1 MKRSGWAK
9 PQWIALIVAAVV
21 VAGGVVLAVA
31 LRGRGEHSGPQ
42 TAEVAR
48 RTLSVGIEALGA
60 VQPMVGA
67 EVRVGAQVSGRVE
80 ELYAN
85 VGDVVERGQLIARLD
100 DSELRARVERA
111 QADVSAAEEKWSEA
125 RAAAGAAPE
134 QTAAAVEEARSS
146 LDAARAR
153 LRQVEADAGAE
164 PERAESD
171 VQQAQRTLEAAR
183 ARLEQTRARAGAQ
196 QPTSD
201 AQIAQAQAAVES
213 AEAKLARVNRG
224 ARAEE
229 IASAEAGV
237 RQAESRLREAEQN
250 LARSRELFAK
260 DYVAAQEVDRRRT
273 ERDIAQG
280 DLDSAGHRLELLRT
294 QSLPEDVRQAEA
306 DLAQARSRLAEV
318 RSREVEVELAERDV
332 TAAEAEVA
340 RAEAGL
346 RTARANTSRVP
357 VSRQQVEAA
366 RAEVERAEAT
376 LRRARAQ
383 QVDVELKRR
392 AADAAL
398 AQVEQAR
405 AALRE
410 AEAKLSYTQIY
421 APISGVVGSVTTQE
435 GETVAAGLAAPTFIT
450 IVDLDRLE
458 VHAFVDETD
467 IGRVEEGQQAVF
479 FVDAYP
485 DREFIGEVTAI
496 YPQAQMEQNVVEYD
510 VVIEIDDTHGL
521 LKPDMTANVTIM
533 MEARED
539 VLTVPNAAIRREG
552 GRRVLYVEE
561 NGQFSPR
568 PVEIGLRD
576 ASQTEILSG
585 VDEGETVLV
594 GDLEPADGGR

>member
-1 MKRSGWAK
+1 MKKGGWVAVG
-9 PQWIALIVAAVV
+9 IAAVLV
-21 VAGGVVLAVA
+21 IGGIIWAIA
-31 LRGRGEHSGPQ
+31 FRGKGESTGPQ

-67 EVRVGAQVSGRVE
+67 EVRVGAQMSGRVA

-85 VGDVVERGQLIARLD
+85 VGDVVERGELIARLD
-100 DSELRARVERA
+100 DSELAARVERA
-111 QADVSAAEEKWSEA
+111 RADLDAAEEKWGEA

-134 QTAAAVEEARSS
+134 QTASAVEEARSS
-146 LDAARAR
+146 LEAARAG

-164 PERAESD
+164 PERAESE
-171 VQQAQRTLEAAR
+171 VEQAQRTLEATR
-183 ARLEQTRARAGAQ
+183 ARLEQARARAEAE

-201 AQIAQAQAAVES
+201 AQIAQAQSAVES

-229 IASAEAGV
+229 IASAEAAV
-237 RQAESRLREAEQN
+237 RQAESRLREAGQN
-250 LARSRELFAK
+250 LDRAQELFAK
-260 DYVAAQEVDRRRT
+260 DYIAEQEVDRRRT
-273 ERDIAQG
+273 ERDVAQG
-280 DLDSAGHRLELLRT
+280 DVDAARERLELLRT
-294 QSLPEDVRQAEA
+294 QSLPEDIEQAEA
-306 DLAQARSRLAEV
+306 DVAQARSRLAEV
-318 RSREVEVELAERDV
+318 ESRAVEVELARRDV
-332 TAAEAEVA
+332 AAAEADVA

-357 VSRQQVEAA
+357 VSEEQVEAA
-366 RAEVERAEAT
+366 RADVQRAEAA
-376 LRRARAQ
+376 LRKARAQ
-383 QVDVELKRR
+383 QVDVELKQR
-392 AADAAL
+392 AADAAR

-410 AEAKLSYTQIY
+410 AEAKLSYTQIH

-435 GETVAAGLAAPTFIT
+435 GETVSAGLSAPTFIT

-467 IGRVEEGQQAVF
+467 IGRITDGQEALF
-479 FVDAYP
+479 FVDAHP
-485 DREFIGEVTAI
+485 DQEFTGEVTAI
-496 YPQAQMEQNVVEYD
+496 YPKAEMEQNVVEYD
-510 VVIEIDDTHGL
+510 VVIVIDDTHGL

-552 GRRVLYVEE
+552 GRRVVYV
-561 NGQFSPR
+561 
-568 PVEIGLRD
+568 
-576 ASQTEILSG
+576 
-585 VDEGETVLV
+585 
-594 GDLEPADGGR
+594 

>member
-1 MKRSGWAK
+1 MKRSGW
-9 PQWIALIVAAVV
+9 IAVIVATVIV
-21 VAGGVVLAVA
+21 IGGIVWAVA
-31 LRGRGEHSGPQ
+31 FRDRGEREGPQ

-67 EVRVGAQVSGRVE
+67 EVRVGAQVSGRVA

-85 VGDVVERGQLIARLD
+85 VGDIVERGQLIAQLD
-100 DSELRARVERA
+100 GSELQARVERA
-111 QADVSAAEEKWSEA
+111 QADIESAEEKWGEA

-134 QTAAAVEEARSS
+134 QIAAAVEEARSS

-183 ARLEQTRARAGAQ
+183 ARLEQARSRAEAQ
-196 QPTSD
+196 QPTTD
-201 AQIAQAQAAVES
+201 AQIAQARAAVQS
-213 AEAKLARVNRG
+213 AEAKLARVERG

-229 IASAEAGV
+229 IASAEASV
-237 RQAESRLREAEQN
+237 RQAESRLREARQN
-250 LARSRELFAK
+250 LERAQELFAK
-260 DYVAAQEVDRRRT
+260 DYIAEQEVDRRRT
-273 ERDIAQG
+273 ERDVAQG
-280 DLDSAGHRLELLRT
+280 DLDAARERLELLRT
-294 QSLPEDVRQAEA
+294 QSLPEDLEQAEA

-318 RSREVEVELAERDV
+318 QSRGVEVELAERDV

-340 RAEAGL
+340 RAEAGV

-357 VSRQQVEAA
+357 VSEQQVEAA
-366 RAEVERAEAT
+366 RADVQRAEAT
-376 LRRARAQ
+376 LRKARAQ
-383 QVDVELKRR
+383 QVDVEVKRR
-392 AADAAL
+392 AAAA
-398 AQVEQAR
+398 AQSQIEQAR

-410 AEAKLSYTQIY
+410 AEAKLSYTQIH

-435 GETVAAGLAAPTFIT
+435 GETVAAGLSAPTFIT

-467 IGRVEEGQQAVF
+467 IGRVQEGQEALF
-479 FVDAYP
+479 FVDAHP
-485 DREFIGEVTAI
+485 DQEFTGEVTAI
-496 YPQAQMEQNVVEYD
+496 YPQAEMEQNVVEYD
-510 VVIEIDDTHGL
+510 VVIAIDDTHGL

-552 GRRVLYVEE
+552 GRRVVYVQED
-561 NGQFSPR
+561 GQFTPKA
-568 PVEIGLRD
+568 VETGLRD
-576 ASQTEILSG
+576 TSYTEIVSG
-585 VDEGETVLV
+585 VEGGDTVLT
-594 GDLEPADGGR
+594 GELEPTESND